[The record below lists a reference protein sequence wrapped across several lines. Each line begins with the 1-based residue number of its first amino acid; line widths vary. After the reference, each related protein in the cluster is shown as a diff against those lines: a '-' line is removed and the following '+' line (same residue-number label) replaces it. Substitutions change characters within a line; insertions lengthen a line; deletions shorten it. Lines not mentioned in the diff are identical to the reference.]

1 MQIARCLANFGE
13 KGQNE
18 KNSICLYIM
27 HKKKRKLKTARKIYC
42 KNQNWK
48 KCPLLLE
55 TKPKTTI
62 LP

>member
-1 MQIARCLANFGE
+1 MQLARCLANFGK

-42 KNQNWK
+42 K
-48 KCPLLLE
+48 
-55 TKPKTTI
+55 KPKLEKMPFVIGNKT
-62 LP
+62 

>member
-48 KCPLLLE
+48 KCPL
-55 TKPKTTI
+55 
-62 LP
+62 